1 MKATSTL
8 CGKELTELDP
18 DVMDAIGELT
28 NIVIGS
34 AKKYL
39 TDFTMNISLPT
50 VIKGDRLVNK
60 EPPNVFAFIVPFKTK
75 FGGSD
80 LGVGLKLDL

>member
-28 NIVIGS
+28 NIVIGY

-50 VIKGDRLVNK
+50 VIKGDRLKVGSLSLSC
-60 EPPNVFAFIVPFKTK
+60 FIV
-75 FGGSD
+75 SI
-80 LGVGLKLDL
+80 LSA